1 MIELKNIEKVY
12 NAGTPKEVRALKGI
26 TLSIERGEIFGVIG
40 LSGAGKSTLIRHINM
55 LERPSSGQVIVD
67 GQDLTAMSEGK
78 LRHAR
83 SQIGMIFQSFNLLSS
98 ATVADNVAFPLTLE
112 GNHSK
117 EEISISRQRAFRLSR
132 AW

>member
-83 SQIGMIFQSFNLLSS
+83 SQI
-98 ATVADNVAFPLTLE
+98 DFP
-112 GNHSK
+112 
-117 EEISISRQRAFRLSR
+117 
-132 AW
+132 